1 MVALGSVKVVKHN
14 LLNTSDIVAKYAM
27 VVNSRFVEYNFICR
41 IFKIM
46 KHTYPIKLYLKYK
59 PNLIMLSLAVLAN
72 IFTWFWIIFRIKPQ
86 EDLIFL
92 HYNILFGV
100 DYIGEWWRVFYIPTI
115 GLLILFVNFVIGWVL
130 FSKDK
135 FISVI
140 LNAVSV
146 VSGVFLLVIAALLV
160 FLNV

>member
-1 MVALGSVKVVKHN
+1 M
-14 LLNTSDIVAKYAM
+14 
-27 VVNSRFVEYNFICR
+27 RQ
-41 IFKIM
+41 
-46 KHTYPIKLYLKYK
+46 TYPIKLYLKYK
-59 PNLIMLSLAVLAN
+59 PNLIMLFLAILAN
-72 IFTWFWIIFRIKPQ
+72 ILTWFWIIFRIRPQ

-115 GLLILFVNFVIGWVL
+115 GLLILFINFVIGWVL

-140 LNAVSV
+140 LNAISV
-146 VSGVFLLVIAALLV
+146 ISGVFLLVIAALLV